1 LAINEISAL
10 VGSPLVNFN
19 SSTACSLVN
28 PLFVKCFIVSSG
40 KGDGVTAV
48 VVADGADRCW
58 WWLSAEKKTII
69 FL

>member
-48 VVADGADRCW
+48 VVADGADRC
-58 WWLSAEKKTII
+58 
-69 FL
+69 